1 MQIIKFVIAAV
12 ASASAVHALP
22 ASGTT
27 ESKTEDKRAP
37 QADYDGVRS
46 LLLFIELTYLDLDTF
61 TSCYLAWA
69 FQNIPCT
76 QGTSTAQSGGG
87 DGKTCRIHDFGNG
100 NAYAICPGH
109 S

>member
-37 QADYDGVRS
+37 QADYDG
-46 LLLFIELTYLDLDTF
+46 TCNG